1 MDYKVRGHE
10 VELLGQEDTEGIK
23 AFKIKLINKEDG
35 KITTYFISSVDYLL
49 LKSVSKREIAGNEY
63 DAESFYTDMK
73 EINGLKFC
81 MHFSQK
87 IEGQVLQEVTYDKIE
102 LNIPV
107 DAKIF
112 EMPK

>member
-1 MDYKVRGHE
+1 MIINYPAPD
-10 VELLGQEDTEGIK
+10 
-23 AFKIKLINKEDG
+23 FKIKLTNKEDG